1 MTPRRQRR
9 SVDRARSG
17 MPSVRGCI
25 DRGMDGIRVLEIH
38 TFPVHGAPG
47 VEHAT
52 VQVDAAGIDG
62 DRHKKAAVSLVGSDA
77 PATRA
82 NLVLDVPT
90 ARVEALDGSLVRIG
104 EVVLAVRAT
113 GNSCPGLYAAVGEPG
128 SIRVGDS
135 VESA

>member
-1 MTPRRQRR
+1 
-9 SVDRARSG
+9 
-17 MPSVRGCI
+17 MPSVPGCI
-25 DRGMDGIRVLEIH
+25 DTSMDGIRVLAIH

-47 VEHAT
+47 VEHAS
-52 VQVDAAGIDG
+52 VRVGEAGIDG
-62 DRHKKAAVSLVGSDA
+62 DRPKKAALSLVGADA

-90 ARVEALDGSLVRIG
+90 ARVEALDGARVRIG
-104 EVVLAVRAT
+104 EVLLAVQST
-113 GNSCPGLYAAVGEPG
+113 GNSCPGLYAVVGEPG

>member
-1 MTPRRQRR
+1 
-9 SVDRARSG
+9 
-17 MPSVRGCI
+17 
-25 DRGMDGIRVLEIH
+25 MDGIRVLAIH

-47 VEHAT
+47 VQHAS
-52 VQVDAAGIDG
+52 VRVGEAGLDG
-62 DRHKKAAVSLVGSDA
+62 DRPKKAAVSLVGDDA

-90 ARVEALDGSLVRIG
+90 ARVEALDGTLVRIG
-104 EVVLAVRAT
+104 EVLLAVQGT

-135 VESA
+135 VAPA